1 MSYQQHKELQKKINR
16 LEKSVKATEE
26 KIAKLEK
33 RKNELDTLLMNA
45 ENASNMELVTEYT
58 SLQQQLDKENNFWF
72 EQSEKLAS
80 LQGKE

>member
-1 MSYQQHKELQKKINR
+1 
-16 LEKSVKATEE
+16 
-26 KIAKLEK
+26 
-33 RKNELDTLLMNA
+33 MNA